1 MAHIHGKGKKMPK
14 KIDEDWFCC
23 ECPKSKA
30 RKHEELWS
38 FGGYGNNPYK
48 KEDALLG
55 NQYCE
60 EHFKEKEKELDDR
73 FNQEK

>member
-1 MAHIHGKGKKMPK
+1 MIEKEQEW
-14 KIDEDWFCC
+14 ICC
-23 ECPKSKA
+23 KCPKSKA
-30 RKHEELWS
+30 KKHEELWG

-60 EHFKEKEKELDDR
+60 EHFKKIEKELD
-73 FNQEK
+73 EKISQA